1 MPTRKLISIVKETG
15 EIIGFLENGRPS
27 TIQRGFTKL
36 NSGDILEVVSNTD
49 SHSYRFIASD
59 ALSSSCT
66 GCLFSYSEFSKY
78 KGYGI
83 KYSEKRNI
91 CDEICVRLNLSDNI
105 IFTAES
111 SELPMLENDVNRE
124 DLILMPSVGEY
135 RVRKVLCNSDTCP
148 YYKGDL
154 SCQSLENT
162 GCLYIRILK
171 K

>member
-1 MPTRKLISIVKETG
+1 MPTRKLISIAKETG

-49 SHSYRFIASD
+49 SHSYRFIVSD

-66 GCLFSYSEFSKY
+66 GCLFSYSEFSEY

-91 CDEICVRLNLSDNI
+91 CDEICVRLNLGDNI
-105 IFTAES
+105 IFTAAES
-111 SELPMLENDVNRE
+111 SELPMLENDVNRR
-124 DLILMPSVGEY
+124 DLMPSVGEC
-135 RVRKVLCNSDTCP
+135 RVREVLCNSDTCP
-148 YYKGDL
+148 YYKDDL
-154 SCQSLENT
+154 SCQSLENIE
-162 GCLYIRILK
+162 CLYIKILK
-171 K
+171 R

>member
-27 TIQRGFTKL
+27 IIQQGFTKL

-59 ALSSSCT
+59 SINSSCT
-66 GCLFSYSEFSKY
+66 GCSFSYLEFNKY
-78 KGYGI
+78 KRYGI
-83 KYSEKRNI
+83 KYSEKQNI
-91 CDEICVRLNLSDNI
+91 CNEICIRLLGSDI

-111 SELPMLENDVNRE
+111 NELPMLGNDVNRK
-124 DLILMPSVGEY
+124 DLMSSVGEY
-135 RVRKVLCNSDTCP
+135 RVREVLCNSDTCP
-148 YYKGDL
+148 YYEDDL

>member
-1 MPTRKLISIVKETG
+1 MPTRKLISIAKETG
-15 EIIGFLENGRPS
+15 EIIGFLEDRRPS

-91 CDEICVRLNLSDNI
+91 CNEICVRLNLSDNI
-105 IFTAES
+105 IFTAAES
-111 SELPMLENDVNRE
+111 SELPMLENDVNRR
-124 DLILMPSVGEY
+124 DLMPSVGEC
-135 RVRKVLCNSDTCP
+135 RVREVLCNSDVCP
-148 YYKGDL
+148 YYKDDL
-154 SCQSLENT
+154 SCQSLENIE
-162 GCLYIRILK
+162 CLYIKILK
-171 K
+171 R